1 MRLTHSALLL
11 AYAAWSSATS
21 FELSTCSTLRK
32 LLLRPRLCV
41 CIERGSLMLGGLRP
55 LMVMGGR
62 ERRKRLPGPSR
73 AWTVNQ
79 VSRSAQWQ
87 CALVPCYVAS
97 LVHSPTRWPCKSRC
111 ITILVSS
118 ARALVTYIPQGCT
131 PVRRAARDSLVSF
144 NPPPLTPRCLSRV
157 SSPSEVWALRASVRS
172 ATVAIRRIRCDG
184 IRIRVCA
191 SRSRCCILSCR
202 VH

>member
-87 CALVPCYVAS
+87 CALVPCHVAS

-144 NPPPLTPRCLSRV
+144 NLSIPPDVSLVCPLPR
-157 SSPSEVWALRASVRS
+157 RS
-172 ATVAIRRIRCDG
+172 GLFAHQFAARQ
-184 IRIRVCA
+184 
-191 SRSRCCILSCR
+191 
-202 VH
+202 